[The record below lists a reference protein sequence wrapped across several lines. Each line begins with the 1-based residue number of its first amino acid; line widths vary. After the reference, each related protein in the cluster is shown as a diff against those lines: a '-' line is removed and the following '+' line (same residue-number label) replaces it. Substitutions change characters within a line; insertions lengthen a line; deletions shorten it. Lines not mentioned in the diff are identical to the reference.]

1 MAKHAILD
9 KLPREGFLK
18 INSAKPAPLPSD
30 KKIAL
35 NRKGNALFNAGD
47 IEGAKRIFL
56 TTGYTD
62 GIMRIG
68 DYHFGRNEIL
78 EAYKMYWLA
87 PAPDKVAMMTEQ
99 MAAIVRKWLKEKG
112 DT

>member
-1 MAKHAILD
+1 MKVFNTI
-9 KLPREGFLK
+9 R
-18 INSAKPAPLPSD
+18 
-30 KKIAL
+30 
-35 NRKGNALFNAGD
+35 GNVHGD
-47 IEGAKRIFL
+47 VEESKRIFL

-68 DYHFGRNEIL
+68 DYHFQRGELL

-87 PAPDKVAMMTEQ
+87 PAPDKVEMMTEQ
-99 MAAIVRKWLKEKG
+99 MAAIVRKWLNDKG